1 MASGPRS
8 THAGFFARLFSGA
21 RSAPPTPG
29 ALSDRMFYEIST
41 GNDIEDLPRMETLR
55 DLIKSIWYIYGAD
68 VEGDVVEFGTMSG
81 FTASRI
87 AKTMTWMEKHIPVP
101 RRLILA
107 DSFEGLPEATAK
119 ADLDSPHVVKGVW
132 SAGACK
138 VLGRAALEDLC
149 RREFDPARIDILEG
163 WYSATVP
170 KLSADRKLALLH
182 VDCDLYQSTMD
193 ALVPCFQRGMVSEG
207 AMIHFDDWNCNRA
220 SPDFGERRAWAELVE
235 RYGISA
241 SHCGDYS
248 WHGHKLIVH
257 AYKGM
262 RKSR

>member
-1 MASGPRS
+1 MASGPQSNRP
-8 THAGFFARLFSGA
+8 GFFARLFSRGNAGA
-21 RSAPPTPG
+21 SNPG
-29 ALSDRMFYEIST
+29 ALMDLMFSEIST
-41 GNDIEDLPRMETLR
+41 GNDIADLPRMETMR
-55 DLIKSIWYIYGAD
+55 ELINSLWYIYGAD

-87 AKTMTWMEKHIPVP
+87 AKTMTWLENMIPMQ

-107 DSFEGLPEATAK
+107 DSFEGLPESTAK
-119 ADLDSPHVVKGVW
+119 ADVESPHVAKGVW

-138 VLGRAALEDLC
+138 VLSRADLVALC
-149 RREFDPARIDILEG
+149 SREFKAERIDVLEG
-163 WYSATVP
+163 WYKDTVP

-193 ALVPCFQRGMVSEG
+193 ALVPCFERGMVSEG
-207 AMIHFDDWNCNRA
+207 AMIHFDDWNCTRA

-235 RYGISA
+235 RYDIAA

-257 AYKGM
+257 SYNGM
-262 RKSR
+262 HKSG

>member
-1 MASGPRS
+1 MASGPQS
-8 THAGFFARLFSGA
+8 NHPGFFARLFSGA
-21 RSAPPTPG
+21 SAAPATPA
-29 ALSDRMFYEIST
+29 ALADRMFREIST
-41 GNDIEDLPRMETLR
+41 GNDIADLPQMETMR
-55 DLIKSIWYIYGAD
+55 ELINSLWYIYGAD

-87 AKTMTWMEKHIPVP
+87 AKTMSWLEKMLPVT

-107 DSFEGLPEATAK
+107 DSFEGLPVSTAK
-119 ADLDSPHVVKGVW
+119 ADTDSPHVAKGVW

-138 VLGRAALEDLC
+138 VLGRAELVALC
-149 RREFDPARIDILEG
+149 SREFDSKRIDVLEG
-163 WYSATVP
+163 WYSDTVT

-193 ALVPCFQRGMVSEG
+193 ALVPCFERGMVSEG

-220 SPDFGERRAWAELVE
+220 SPAYGERRAWAELID
-235 RYGISA
+235 RYGIEA
-241 SHCGDYS
+241 SYCCDYS

-262 RKSR
+262 RK